1 MKIYVYGSPILR
13 KKAAKIT
20 KVDKKLEKI
29 IHDMFIT
36 MENNEPRG
44 VGLAATQVGLL
55 QAFFIYELEEDKGVV
70 INPEIIEKRGE
81 TEKDEEG
88 CLSVPGVYGI
98 VERPTEIVVTYL
110 DLNGKRHEEVISG
123 LKARIFQHETDHLN
137 GIIFTDYIDDIEE
150 LEVEDGYELPEALV
164 KKYIKA

>member
-137 GIIFTDYIDDIEE
+137 GIIFTDYIDDIEK

>member
-55 QAFFIYELEEDKGVV
+55 QAFFIYELEDDKGVV
-70 INPEIIEKRGE
+70 INPEIVEKRGE

-137 GIIFTDYIDDIEE
+137 GIIFTDYIDDIEK